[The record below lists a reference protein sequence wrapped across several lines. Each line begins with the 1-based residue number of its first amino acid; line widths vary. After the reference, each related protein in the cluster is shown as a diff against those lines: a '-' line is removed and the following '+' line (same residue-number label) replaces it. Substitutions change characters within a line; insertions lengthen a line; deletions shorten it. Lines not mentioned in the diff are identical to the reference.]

1 MLYKYEA
8 TNLEG
13 ERQNG
18 SIDAATL
25 DIAIDS
31 LQRRNLIIIS
41 IVPAEKQT
49 FFSKRVGFFETVKPK
64 DVVILSRQLATLFEA
79 KVPVLESFKLVAS
92 ESESVVLRDKLSQV
106 VEDIQGGISMSQA
119 MAKHP
124 DVFSKFYVSMVK
136 SGEESGRL
144 EEIFLDLANHIERN
158 YELTSKAK
166 NALIYPAFIVIVFI
180 VVIVLMMVF
189 VIPRL
194 SSILTEAGQEVPF
207 FTKVVIG
214 ASNFL
219 RDFGLVILG
228 GVLIGLFFL
237 WRYVKTTAGQI
248 SFSRFQISL
257 PYIGGLLRKIYLSR
271 VADNLRILLSSGISM
286 VRSLEI
292 TSEVVGNSVYEKI
305 LQESM
310 DSVKGGSSLSESMS
324 RHEEIPMLFSKMIKI
339 GEESGRLNFM
349 LEVMAKFYK
358 REVDSSVEN
367 IVSLIEPMLII
378 VLAVFVGL
386 LMVSI
391 LGPIYN
397 LSSAI

>member
-92 ESESVVLRDKLSQV
+92 ESESVVLRDKLSRV

-378 VLAVFVGL
+378 VLAVLVGL

>member
-292 TSEVVGNSVYEKI
+292 T
-305 LQESM
+305 
-310 DSVKGGSSLSESMS
+310 
-324 RHEEIPMLFSKMIKI
+324 
-339 GEESGRLNFM
+339 
-349 LEVMAKFYK
+349 
-358 REVDSSVEN
+358 
-367 IVSLIEPMLII
+367 
-378 VLAVFVGL
+378 
-386 LMVSI
+386 
-391 LGPIYN
+391 
-397 LSSAI
+397 

>member
-41 IVPAEKQT
+41 IAPAEKQT

-144 EEIFLDLANHIERN
+144 EEIFLDLASHIERN
-158 YELTSKAK
+158 YELSSKAK

-180 VVIVLMMVF
+180 TVIVLMMIF

-207 FTKVVIG
+207 FTKIVIG

-228 GVLIGLFFL
+228 GLLIGSFFL
-237 WRYVKTTAGQI
+237 WRYIKTSAGQI

-271 VADNLRILLSSGISM
+271 VADNLRVLLSSGISM

-292 TSEVVGNSVYEKI
+292 TAEVVGNNVYEKI

-324 RHEEIPMLFSKMIKI
+324 RYEEIPMLFSKMIKI

-378 VLAVFVGL
+378 VLAVLVGL

>member
-378 VLAVFVGL
+378 VLAVLVGL